1 MNNKL
6 YGEKKEEVK
15 IEPEEFLSAGVDKK
29 YISFSK
35 DKSKITYSELDKTY
49 SFKNPEEKVRASF
62 YVELIEKYSY
72 PENRLDTEVVV
83 PRRIPTDKADIVIY
97 EDDEKKYPYFVLH
110 LLKTNFYKKLMIQ
123 KTRGATPSRRRLS
136 HKDFSELPFPKIDI
150 EIQNKIAEE
159 VKRRMQKAESLQK
172 EAKQFL
178 EEAKRKVEGIIIG
191 EIDKNR

>member
-1 MNNKL
+1 MSNKL
-6 YGEKKEEVK
+6 YEEKKEEIK
-15 IEPEEFLSAGVDKK
+15 AESEEFLSAGEDKK
-29 YISFSK
+29 YITFTK
-35 DKSKITYSELDKTY
+35 DKSKVTYNAIDKTY

-83 PRRIPTDKADIVIY
+83 PRRIPSDKADIVIY
-97 EDDEKKYPYFVLH
+97 EDNEKKYPYFVLH

-136 HKDFSELPFPKIDI
+136 HKDFSVLPFPKIDI

-172 EAKQFL
+172 EAKQL
-178 EEAKRKVEGIIIG
+178 LQESKEKVEKMIL
-191 EIDKNR
+191 NN

>member
-1 MNNKL
+1 MSKIL
-6 YGEKKEEVK
+6 YEEKKEKVK
-15 IEPEEFLSAGVDKK
+15 AEPEEYLTSGLEQNI
-29 YISFSK
+29 ISFTK
-35 DKSKITYSELDKTY
+35 DKDKVTYNAIDKTY

-97 EDDEKKYPYFVLH
+97 EDNEKKYPYFVLH

-136 HKDFSELPFPKIDI
+136 HKDFSVLPFPKIDI

-159 VKRRMQKAESLQK
+159 VERRMQKAESLRKESKQLLQ
-172 EAKQFL
+172 EAK
-178 EEAKRKVEGIIIG
+178 EKVEEIILC
-191 EIDKNR
+191 N